1 MSNIQKIFES
11 DHISDFL
18 IVGGGPAGATAA
30 YYMAKAGK
38 SVILIDRQ
46 TFPRDKVCGDFVSQI
61 AIAELDKMGI
71 TQLPEFND
79 ASNVINSASVFLDG
93 KELASTAMPLLA
105 ELSQP
110 GRVIPRKILDNW
122 ILDAAKK
129 AGVTVLENVLVKDF
143 VVENNQV
150 RVTTQDKEG
159 ANHIFHSRLLIGAD
173 GNNSLIS
180 RIMHG
185 NSLPQA
191 NRIIGLRGYFE
202 NVKGPSDRA
211 DMHFSSKSFPGY
223 CWLFPTVQGEAN
235 IGIGVLLET
244 MPKEDNPKELLDQL
258 IHQDENIKQR
268 LADAKLKGTIQS
280 WPINVYNP
288 HMEITGERVMLVGEA
303 AGLVNPINGEGIQYA
318 LLSGRWA
325 AETALKC
332 QDSDDYSQTA
342 LFEYAKKVRDEL
354 DFGFKLSGLLIQFM
368 RNRNLNPLWLATFE
382 VMLSRAKTDP
392 EYAKLTGGI
401 LSGMIPATDG
411 LNAKFVIN
419 TIESA
424 IASTRQ
430 KIINNPASLPKDA
443 VKFTQTTLK
452 VAQDTA
458 RNPVGFI
465 EWSISTAIK
474 AAEFAA
480 TIPTKALR
488 EYTKEKTNQ

>member
-1 MSNIQKIFES
+1 M
-11 DHISDFL
+11 
-18 IVGGGPAGATAA
+18 VGGGPAGATAA
-30 YYMAKAGK
+30 YYLAKAGK

-61 AIAELDKMGI
+61 AIAELEKMGI
-71 TQLPEFND
+71 TQLPEFQD
-79 ASNVINSASVFLDG
+79 TNVINSASVFVDG
-93 KELASTAMPLLA
+93 KELASATMPLLA

-110 GRVIPRKILDNW
+110 GRVIPRKTLDNW

-129 AGVTVLENVLVKDF
+129 AGVTVLENVLVTDF

-150 RVTTQDKEG
+150 RVIAQDKEG
-159 ANHIFHSRLLIGAD
+159 VNHIFHSRLLIGAD
-173 GNNSLIS
+173 GSNSLIS

-185 NSLPQA
+185 NLPPQT

-202 NVKGPSDRA
+202 DVKGPFDRA
-211 DMHFSSKSFPGY
+211 DMHFSSKNFPGY
-223 CWLFPTVQGEAN
+223 CWLFPTGQNQAN
-235 IGIGVLLET
+235 VGIGVVLET

-258 IHQDENIKQR
+258 IHQDEGVKQR
-268 LADAKLKGTIQS
+268 LADAKLKGPIQS

-288 HMEITGERVMLVGEA
+288 HREITSERVMLVGEA
-303 AGLVNPINGEGIQYA
+303 AGLVNPLNGEGIQYA
-318 LLSGRWA
+318 LLSGKWA
-325 AETALKC
+325 AQTALKC
-332 QDSDDYSQTA
+332 KETEDYNRTA

-354 DFGFKLSGLLIQFM
+354 DFGFKLSSLLIQLT

-401 LSGMIPATDG
+401 LSGITPATDG
-411 LNAKFVIN
+411 LNAKFVIS

-424 IASTRQ
+424 VASTKQ
-430 KIINNPASLPKDA
+430 KIIKDPASLPKDA

-458 RNPVGFI
+458 HDPVGFI
-465 EWSISTAIK
+465 EWGISTALQ

-480 TIPTKALR
+480 TIPMRALR
-488 EYTKEKTNQ
+488 AYAKEKTSQ